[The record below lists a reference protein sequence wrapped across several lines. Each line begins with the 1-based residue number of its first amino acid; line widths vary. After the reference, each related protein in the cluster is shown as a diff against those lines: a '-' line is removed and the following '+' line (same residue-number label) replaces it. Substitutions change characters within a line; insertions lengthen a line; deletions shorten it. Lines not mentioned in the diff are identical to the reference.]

1 MSFPIV
7 EILGVPVA
15 SLTMREAVEQAERW
29 MDERHGALIATA
41 NAEMI
46 MNATRDEELF
56 EILRAADLV
65 VPDGAGT
72 VWAAHHLGHEM
83 PERVAGYDLT
93 QELLK
98 RAPEKNRRV
107 FFFGS
112 APGVAEK
119 AKQKAEA
126 MYPGIQIVGVRNGY
140 FSEDEVPAI
149 IRMIREA
156 QPDLLLAALGVPKQE
171 KWLKKYKE
179 KLGVPVS
186 IGVGGTLDVMA
197 GTAKRAPVW
206 MQKAKLEWLFRGILQ
221 PKRAGRLLAL
231 PKFVFRVHASKN
243 HMKK

>member
-15 SLTMREAVEQAERW
+15 SLTMDEAVEQAERW
-29 MDERHGALIATA
+29 MDERHSALIATA

-56 EILRAADLV
+56 EILRTADLV

-72 VWAAHHLGHEM
+72 VWAARHLGHEM

-93 QELLK
+93 QALLK
-98 RAPEKNRRV
+98 RAPGKNRRV

-126 MYPGIQIVGVRNGY
+126 MYPGIQVVGVRNGY
-140 FSEDEVPAI
+140 FSEAEESAI
-149 IRMIREA
+149 IREIREA

-171 KWLKKYKE
+171 KWLKKYKDE
-179 KLGVPVS
+179 LGVPVS

-197 GTAKRAPVW
+197 GTAKRAPLW

-243 HMKK
+243 R

>member
-15 SLTMREAVEQAERW
+15 SLTMGEAVEQAERW

-46 MNATRDEELF
+46 MNATRDEELL

-83 PERVAGYDLT
+83 PERVAGYDLA
-93 QELLK
+93 QALLK
-98 RAPEKNRRV
+98 RAPENNRRV

-119 AKQKAEA
+119 AKQKAEV
-126 MYPGIQIVGVRNGY
+126 MYPGIQVVGVRNGY
-140 FSEDEVPAI
+140 FSEMEEPTI
-149 IRMIREA
+149 IREIREA

-171 KWLKKYKE
+171 KWLKKHKNE
-179 KLGVPVS
+179 LDVPVS

-197 GTAKRAPVW
+197 GTVKRAPLWV
-206 MQKAKLEWLFRGILQ
+206 QKAKLEWLFRGILQ

-243 HMKK
+243 R

>member
-15 SLTMREAVEQAERW
+15 SLTMGEAVEQAERW

-46 MNATRDEELF
+46 MNATRDEELL

-126 MYPGIQIVGVRNGY
+126 MYPGIQVVGVRNGY
-140 FSEDEVPAI
+140 FSEEEVPAI
-149 IRMIREA
+149 IREIREA

-179 KLGVPVS
+179 KLEVPVS

-231 PKFVFRVHASKN
+231 PKFVFRVHASK
-243 HMKK
+243 KR

>member
-15 SLTMREAVEQAERW
+15 SLTMREAVVQAERW

-126 MYPGIQIVGVRNGY
+126 IYPGIQIVGVRNGY

-231 PKFVFRVHASKN
+231 PKFVFRVHASKK
-243 HMKK
+243 H